1 MLKLHY
7 FNGKLSQG
15 FVALFSG
22 RMIQFVASGLTGLFV
37 PIFILTELN
46 FSITWVLVYYIIGH
60 LAYGL
65 FLPWSS
71 RYLNALGM
79 RRALR
84 ISIFF
89 EAAYYLSLFLVKFNP
104 VIFLSF
110 SLFFLTV
117 NRILFWLPYHV
128 DFAKFTDTSNRCKEV
143 SILWATK
150 TLLSIV
156 IPAVS
161 GLLIAF
167 YGFNIVFIF
176 SVIMVLASGI
186 PYLALPRTKER
197 FEWSYLETVKNFFGK
212 RDRKLVVSNLA
223 NGAENGVA
231 VVIWPIF
238 IWQILDGNYAA
249 VGVLSSFIVFV
260 TVILQLAVGKYADLF
275 SKRKLMHWGSFFY
288 ATGWIA
294 KIFVLTAFQTFFV
307 GAYHS
312 FAQIFT
318 DTPFDVLN
326 YELLA
331 EHGHLVDEY
340 TVLKEMAVQF
350 GKVIIFVFAIIVSFY
365 FGINWTFALAA
376 LASLMINIL

>member
-1 MLKLHY
+1 MFKIHY

-22 RMIQFVASGLTGLFV
+22 RMIQFIATGLSGLFV

-46 FSITWVLVYYIIGH
+46 YSISWVLVYYIIGH

-65 FLPWSS
+65 VLPWSAQ
-71 RYLNALGM
+71 YLNGIGM

-89 EAAYYLSLFLVKFNP
+89 EAAYYLCLFLAKLNPIVFLAFSLLFLV
-104 VIFLSF
+104 
-110 SLFFLTV
+110 V

-128 DFAKFTDTSNRCKEV
+128 DFAKFTDSSNRCKEV
-143 SILWATK
+143 SILWAMK
-150 TLLSIV
+150 TLLSI
-156 IPAVS
+156 IMPAVS
-161 GLLIAF
+161 GILIAF

-176 SVIMVLASGI
+176 TIIMVLASGI

-197 FEWSYLETVKNFFGK
+197 FEWSYPETVKNFFGK
-212 RDRKLVVSNLA
+212 KDRKLVLSNLA

-238 IWQILDGNYAA
+238 IWQIFKGNYAA
-249 VGVLSSFIVFV
+249 VGALSSLIVLA
-260 TVILQLAVGKYADLF
+260 TLILQLAVGKYADLF
-275 SKRKLMHWGSFFY
+275 SKRKLMHWGSVFY
-288 ATGWIA
+288 ATGWAA
-294 KIFVLTAFQTFFV
+294 KIFVLTAFQTFVV

-312 FAQIFT
+312 FVQIFK
-318 DTPFDVLN
+318 DTPFDALN

-331 EHGHLVDEY
+331 DHGHLVDEY

-350 GKVIIFVFAIIVSFY
+350 GKVIIFTLAIAVSAY
-365 FGINWTFALAA
+365 LGINWTFALAA
-376 LASLMINIL
+376 LASLLVNLI